1 MPLTPDAFR
10 RALSALAAGVC
21 VVTVRDAAGRATGM
35 TATSVTSL
43 SLEPPLVLVC
53 VGRDAAMHELI
64 VAAPAF
70 GVVLLAAGQQ
80 DLAVRF
86 ATRGEQDF
94 AGGEPATPAGLPRIA
109 GALGALDCRRQ
120 GVLPGGDH
128 SIVVGVVEW
137 ADTAPSEPLLYFR
150 SRYMGLRP

>member
-1 MPLTPDAFR
+1 MPLTPHEFR

-21 VVTVRDAAGRATGM
+21 VVTVQDAAGRATGM

-53 VGRDAAMHELI
+53 VGRDAALHDTI
-64 VAAPAF
+64 VAAPSF

-80 DLAVRF
+80 ELAARF
-86 ATRGEQDF
+86 ATRGQQEF

-109 GALGALDCRRQ
+109 GALGTLDCRRQ
-120 GVLPGGDH
+120 AVLPGGDH

-137 ADTAPSEPLLYFR
+137 ADTATAEPLLYFR
-150 SRYMGLRP
+150 SRYVGLRP